1 MIQFNILTSWVGGI
15 DSLFEISEKQ
25 WYLKIK
31 NIIDFTKDHSRNH
44 KKRKQTYYKKLNI
57 DNTFHLSFERAQRE
71 TG

>member
-31 NIIDFTKDHSRNH
+31 NIIDLIIHETTKNENKHITKN
-44 KKRKQTYYKKLNI
+44 
-57 DNTFHLSFERAQRE
+57 
-71 TG
+71 